1 MSLFSDNLNK
11 ALVYSSSDLKVS
23 DLKSQEYFADGIDMR
38 KYGQIQQWCQNNN
51 TFCTTQDESDYH
63 FKFGLVY
70 SAPYVIY
77 RQGNIEL
84 LNKHILTIVWP
95 RNYSPYATQVMEDLF
110 HVLPDYDLV
119 TISGLA
125 PGVDMM
131 AHEMS
136 IKANIPTIAVLW
148 WGIKHFTESSNRE
161 MMKKIVDHGGLILSE
176 FKLDQKPE
184 RYTFPQRNRIVAGL
198 SEMVFL
204 PEAGEKSG
212 SLITV
217 DFARQMHKVVYGAP
231 SSMFSLSSKGLLHY
245 MQQWLVQPVVKW
257 EEMLDKYF
265 WKRVKNYQLSVESLK
280 EHAQQWE
287 ASLVVQILQKNPAWL
302 MMSELARISELS
314 IEEVMSELSMAEIL
328 GQVVNDGGVWRAR

>member
-1 MSLFSDNLNK
+1 MSLFSDNLHK
-11 ALVYSSSDLKVS
+11 ALVYSSSDLKIS
-23 DLKSQEYFADGIDMR
+23 DLRGQDYFSDSIDIR
-38 KYGQIQQWCQNNN
+38 KYEQIEQWCQNHAV
-51 TFCTTQDESDYH
+51 FCATQDDADYH
-63 FKFGLVY
+63 FKLGLVY
-70 SAPYVIY
+70 SAPYVVY

-84 LNKHILTIVWP
+84 LNKHILTLVWP

-110 HVLPDYDLV
+110 RVLPNYDLV

-148 WGIKHFTESSNRE
+148 WGIKHYTESKNRE
-161 MMKKIVDHGGLILSE
+161 IIKKIVDHGGLVLSE
-176 FKLDQKPE
+176 FKLNQAPE

-198 SEMVFL
+198 SEIVFL

-217 DFARQMHKVVYGAP
+217 DFARQMHKPVYGAP

-245 MQQWLVQPVVKW
+245 MQQGLVQPVVKW
-257 EEMLDKYF
+257 EEMLDRYF
-265 WKRVKNYQLSVESLK
+265 GKKVESIK
-280 EHAQQWE
+280 YKVESNQFQWE
-287 ASLVVQILQKNPAWL
+287 VSMIVQILQKNPAWL
-302 MMSELARISELS
+302 MMSELARDSNFG

-328 GQVVNDGGVWRAR
+328 GQVVNDGGVWRSK